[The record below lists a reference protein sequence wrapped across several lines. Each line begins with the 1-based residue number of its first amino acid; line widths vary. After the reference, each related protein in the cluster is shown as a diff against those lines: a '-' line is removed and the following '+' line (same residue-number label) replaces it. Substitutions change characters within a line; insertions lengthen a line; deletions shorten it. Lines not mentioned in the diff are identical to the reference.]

1 MPPRHAGGSEGQL
14 RPSSSSSWA
23 KLEAAGGWGGEDT
36 SPPAPA
42 LLPPA
47 PPGAPSPAPQTS
59 PASDKTTTPKT
70 RHQSWQQPPQPP
82 PRGQN
87 PAARRCLN
95 PPQPQIGSIPS
106 GLRPLPKF
114 SSRGARCPQGAAAR
128 TRLSR
133 QPPRSLPRSSWTLGS
148 RHEPGSRQGASE
160 RARGSCWLPRRGSPT
175 SLFLS
180 EKRNHFLNVGVGGAR
195 SCSAAALPLPAP
207 RPLRRTWTWL
217 AATLPP
223 RDAPGDADPGDPTS
237 CQSPPVGRSAWQ
249 WRTGRFGARQD
260 LAVLGAGSCIPLG
273 AAGPRRWH
281 RAPTPPLHPFIFSPV
296 SGPADFNPVLRE
308 TPN

>member
-1 MPPRHAGGSEGQL
+1 MPPGV
-14 RPSSSSSWA
+14 
-23 KLEAAGGWGGEDT
+23 
-36 SPPAPA
+36 
-42 LLPPA
+42 
-47 PPGAPSPAPQTS
+47 
-59 PASDKTTTPKT
+59 
-70 RHQSWQQPPQPP
+70 
-82 PRGQN
+82 
-87 PAARRCLN
+87 
-95 PPQPQIGSIPS
+95 
-106 GLRPLPKF
+106 
-114 SSRGARCPQGAAAR
+114 AAR

-249 WRTGRFGARQD
+249 WRTGRFGAQQD

-296 SGPADFNPVLRE
+296 SGPAGFNPVLRE